1 LVEACV
7 RAGYR
12 AAAID
17 DLLAADVARA
27 RPAGSPGAERTLT
40 IWDVPVLEEGWPEAL
55 ERRAVATGPV
65 IGLMG
70 FADRDL
76 VSRAKAHGAAI
87 CLELPFEID
96 DLIDSVSRAAGSRAP
111 EQWPLPTRA
120 EPPHQLP
127 PRPRRRAVSR
137 ETSNVSPPWAE

>member
-1 LVEACV
+1 MEVCV

-17 DLLAADVARA
+17 DLLPSDFVRE

-65 IGLMG
+65 LGLMG

-76 VSRAKAHGAAI
+76 VRRAKAHGAAI

-96 DLIDSVSRAAGSRAP
+96 DLIDSVARAAGSRAP
-111 EQWPLPTRA
+111 EQWPLPARA

-127 PRPRRRAVSR
+127 PRPRRRAVSP
-137 ETSNVSPPWAE
+137 ETASVAHPWAK